1 MGGWGEDRGFDV
13 RSTVTRTEREDQ
25 VVFPCFSSF
34 SSVGVGSQKKR
45 PWGQSPEPVL
55 PDCSPRERTASPFCL
70 FLGLSI
76 DTALLPSVPGT
87 PLKATLIPSRTL
99 VQSFCP
105 QLRFSSVTRLLPSL
119 AFAQLSKVPTPSL
132 LHKLCV
138 PPLTLIYGNLSH
150 WGPWWKPCCLIKW
163 MFSGPFILEF
173 SIIFNASIIFSWKFS
188 SLAPVEITY

>member
-1 MGGWGEDRGFDV
+1 MRGGQGVRCAEYSDTNRKRGPGCISLLLLFLQC
-13 RSTVTRTEREDQ
+13 RSWVAEEAMR
-25 VVFPCFSSF
+25 
-34 SSVGVGSQKKR
+34 SVSRACAPRLQ
-45 PWGQSPEPVL
+45 
-55 PDCSPRERTASPFCL
+55 PRERTASPFCL

-150 WGPWWKPCCLIKW
+150 
-163 MFSGPFILEF
+163 
-173 SIIFNASIIFSWKFS
+173 
-188 SLAPVEITY
+188 

>member
-1 MGGWGEDRGFDV
+1 MNRKRGPGCI
-13 RSTVTRTEREDQ
+13 S
-25 VVFPCFSSF
+25 
-34 SSVGVGSQKKR
+34 
-45 PWGQSPEPVL
+45 L
-55 PDCSPRERTASPFCL
+55 LLL
-70 FLGLSI
+70 FLQCRSWVAEEEAMRSVSRACAPRLQPMWAHSQP
-76 DTALLPSVPGT
+76 LLSVPGAQHWHSFAPFSSWDST
-87 PLKATLIPSRTL
+87 EGYPHPIKDPGSVESLKVET
-99 VQSFCP
+99 CP

-138 PPLTLIYGNLSH
+138 PPLTLIYGNFSH

-173 SIIFNASIIFSWKFS
+173 STIFNASIIFSWKFS